1 MLRPTPMRFVSL
13 VLLTSLFACGDNE
26 GTNPDAPAGPDAAI
40 DAAPDTCPALALGE
54 PELHFNAFNQLAGIR
69 YPIDDLDGHVLVVEL
84 RDDFNGGTAPLTT
97 GSFDLAGTSLE
108 TCQHCTFIARENA
121 DGSLEAVSFQ
131 TEGTLALTTVTNP
144 LEPLFVGS
152 VTAQLR
158 PTVNPDSECRRVDAL
173 AFDTTPAG
181 GRCTTLTDCANE
193 LLEVCDPQTLL
204 CVAPTCNIE
213 FGGCTSSQFCIPQME
228 SQFNGACYDICN
240 PLANACSDDRA
251 CVQTGPQPNIG
262 ICLYKGG
269 GDLGQTC
276 EPQDATTACVSPHAC
291 SDVSNTCTAA
301 CNLFADGEPGCAA
314 DTRCSLFGRC
324 EPPAIADTAALGET
338 CSASA
343 EFIAPCGVDALGF
356 QGYCFS
362 YRSEDPLRCEEAC
375 LDESDCASDQFC
387 ALRFTSGLGVC
398 LPDPVCGDG
407 VVGEV
412 GEVCDDGDAT
422 NAGTCSGDCQ
432 TVNYAAT
439 CALATALTAGTSVS
453 GDTLTGLD
461 GFQSTCQL
469 GRSRTELYTFDPAT
483 PGRLSITVTSATTTS
498 VSILEDCD
506 AAPTELQCDIRSQGE
521 GAIVRQLTTAD
532 EITIGVA
539 ATTVLEE
546 GPHTI
551 RVDFVPEDCGDSI
564 IAGNE
569 VCDDGNETSLDGC
582 RGDCREIEYAAACA
596 AALPLSTTA
605 ANTGDT
611 TTAPFLFENSCSGF
625 VTGRDRLYTFTA
637 PTAGTLS
644 LSLDQGPND
653 LALAVFEGCGD
664 PATMTEL
671 ACSSVLGPNEEAEVT
686 LTAGQTVT
694 VVVDGFLADDAGPYS
709 LAATFQ

>member
-1 MLRPTPMRFVSL
+1 MRFVSL
-13 VLLTSLFACGDNE
+13 VLLASLFACGDDNQ
-26 GTNPDAPAGPDAAI
+26 GTPDAPAGPDAAL
-40 DAAPDTCPALALGE
+40 DAAPDTCPLLALGE

-69 YPIDDLDGHVLVVEL
+69 YPIADLDGHVLVVEL
-84 RDDFNGGTAPLTT
+84 RDDFNGGTSPLTT

-108 TCQHCTFIARENA
+108 TCQHCTFIARANA
-121 DGSLEAVSFQ
+121 DGSLEPVSFQ
-131 TEGTLALTTVTNP
+131 TEGTLALTSVTNP
-144 LEPLFVGS
+144 LEPLFIGS

-158 PTVNPDSECRRVDAL
+158 PTVNPDSECRRVEAL

-193 LLEVCDPQTLL
+193 LLEVCDPKSLL
-204 CVAPTCNIE
+204 CVAPQCNIE

-228 SQFNGACYDICN
+228 SEFNGACYDICN

-251 CVQTGPQPNIG
+251 CVQTGPQPNVG
-262 ICLYKGG
+262 ICLHKGG
-269 GDLGQTC
+269 GELGQAC
-276 EPQDATTACVSPHAC
+276 EPQDATTACVGPHAC
-291 SDVSNTCTAA
+291 SDVSTTCTAA

-324 EPPAIADTAALGET
+324 EPPSIADTAALGET

-343 EFIAPCGVDALGF
+343 DFIAPCGVDALGF

-375 LDESDCASDQFC
+375 LDESDCAVDQFC

-412 GEVCDDGDAT
+412 GEVCDDGDVT

-439 CALATALTAGTSVS
+439 CALATALTAGTSAS

-483 PGRLSITVTSATTTS
+483 PGRLTITVTGTTTSS
-498 VSILEDCD
+498 VSILDDCS

-521 GAIVRQLTTAD
+521 GPIVRQLTTAD

-539 ATTVLEE
+539 AATVLEE

-551 RVDFVPEDCGDSI
+551 RVDFVAEDCGDSI

-582 RGDCREIEYAAACA
+582 RGDCREIEYEAACA

-611 TTAPFLFENSCSGF
+611 TTAPFLFESSCGGF
-625 VTGRDRLYTFTA
+625 ISGRDRLYTFTA

-644 LSLDQGPND
+644 LSLDQGLND
-653 LALAVFEGCGD
+653 LALVVFEGCGD

-709 LAATFQ
+709 LAASFQ